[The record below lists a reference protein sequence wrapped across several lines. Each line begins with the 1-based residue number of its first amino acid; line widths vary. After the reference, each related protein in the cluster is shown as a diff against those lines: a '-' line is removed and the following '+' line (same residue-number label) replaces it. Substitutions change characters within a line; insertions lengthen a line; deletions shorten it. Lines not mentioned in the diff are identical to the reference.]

1 MPGLSAKLT
10 LAILLA
16 LFLGLQFNLWLG
28 DFGLVRYWQLEKQVD
43 AQAKANEQLRAR
55 NRQLQAEVFDLK
67 HGTDALEERARSQ
80 LGMIKKGEEFYQVIE
95 RPDPRPGN
103 DAR

>member
-10 LAILLA
+10 LGILLA
-16 LFLGLQFNLWLG
+16 LFLGLQFKLWLG

-43 AQAKANEQLRAR
+43 AQVKTNDQLKTR

-80 LGMIKKGEEFYQVIE
+80 LGMIKKGEVFYQVIE
-95 RPDPRPGN
+95 KPDPRSRDN
-103 DAR
+103 AR